1 MGLIYI
7 LICAPTY
14 KSKCAYL
21 CLEEL
26 QRQFTHAVGE
36 RATTAKTESLS
47 PFCRNMMTV
56 LCKKYNNLENVDKL
70 SDIARKVDNVKA
82 VMQDNIDISLQN
94 CVKLESIERQAEE
107 LQLQA
112 NVFKK
117 DANKLKNKMRCK
129 EIRLKIII
137 GVIVLAV
144 LGGIIGFIV
153 YKTKNNSS
161 SPAPA

>member
-14 KSKCAYL
+14 KGKCAYL

-26 QRQFTHAVGE
+26 QKQFTHMVGE
-36 RATTAKTESLS
+36 RAMTAKTESLS
-47 PFCRNMMTV
+47 AHCRNMMSV

-82 VMQDNIDISLQN
+82 VMQDNIDVSLQN
-94 CVKLESIERQAEE
+94 CVKLENIERQAEE

-117 DANKLKNKMRCK
+117 NANELKNKMRCK
-129 EIRLKIII
+129 EIRLKIIMAVLI
-137 GVIVLAV
+137 LAV
-144 LGGIIGFIV
+144 IGAIVGIIVWQSKG
-153 YKTKNNSS
+153 K
-161 SPAPA
+161 